1 MRGLSIAT
9 VSSIDI
15 APFPGDPA
23 MWMEKLSE
31 GVLRVLTPLGPR
43 YVKPTCLQRIYLLWV
58 FRNFHTLPVTV
69 LSTGQKRRI
78 DGMCRRY
85 GFLSQLGPNEVAD
98 FAVLGTLEQRPP
110 AVENLPPR
118 RPAASV
124 RESVA
129 PFAAD
134 VGQQS

>member
-1 MRGLSIAT
+1 
-9 VSSIDI
+9 
-15 APFPGDPA
+15 

-58 FRNFHTLPVTV
+58 FRNFRTLPVSV
-69 LSTGQKRRI
+69 LSPGQKRRI

-110 AVENLPPR
+110 VEETLPPR
-118 RPAASV
+118 RPVASV
-124 RESVA
+124 RDSVA

-134 VGQQS
+134 VQQRS

>member
-1 MRGLSIAT
+1 
-9 VSSIDI
+9 
-15 APFPGDPA
+15 
-23 MWMEKLSE
+23 MWMEKLAE

-43 YVKPTCLQRIYLLWV
+43 YVKPSCLQRIYLLWV

-69 LSTGQKRRI
+69 LSAGQKRRI
-78 DGMCRRY
+78 ENMCRRY

-110 AVENLPPR
+110 VEENLPLR
-118 RPAASV
+118 RPAVSV
-124 RESVA
+124 RDSVA

-134 VGQQS
+134 AQQGS